1 MNRKLYD
8 ENQQFKERNIEQ
20 RQQIEH
26 FHTLFQE
33 NKQQNEQTLNQLRKE
48 RDEAYQRENELKR
61 RMQQTFESMSQKL
74 DEFKSNEMLIIN
86 DLNAT
91 KLELQQER
99 NKCDLLEKKCKL
111 LDKDCVLIKESGTL
125 EKNDYELYNIRSLL
139 LKFFRL

>member
-48 RDEAYQRENELKR
+48 RDEAYQRENELSVIIHAIDEISSPINGTRVVVWCEGDMKLKTIE
-61 RMQQTFESMSQKL
+61 QTNTNGKQSGS
-74 DEFKSNEMLIIN
+74 
-86 DLNAT
+86 
-91 KLELQQER
+91 ER
-99 NKCDLLEKKCKL
+99 EGWWVKIC
-111 LDKDCVLIKESGTL
+111 
-125 EKNDYELYNIRSLL
+125 
-139 LKFFRL
+139 